1 MSARAKSSKPPPAR
15 GRQARAPAKKDLS
28 TWRSLWLA
36 LRSWRTAAVTLL
48 SFSSGLPLGL
58 VWIAIPTWLAR
69 EGVDIKIIG
78 LFTLAQAP
86 WSFKFLW
93 SPLMDRF
100 ALPFPGLGRKLGWTL
115 AAQIALV
122 TLTFALGNVAL
133 HPEAIWIIGSLT
145 LAIAFASASQDI
157 AIDAYAVEVLRP
169 EEQGVAVGARTA
181 VYRAAM
187 FVAGGLAIT
196 AAGLWSWPLVF
207 ALLALLYLP
216 MLGVT
221 LLAPRSDIDRLSAVP
236 TLRAAV
242 WEPFVGFLRKARAL
256 ELLAFVVLYKLA
268 DNLAGALVRPF
279 LVQTGFNDFDVGVA
293 TATIGLAATLAGTF
307 AGGLL
312 TTAMGLGHALWAF
325 GALQIL
331 SNLGYVAIA
340 AVGVNRALMYSAIG
354 FESLTSGMG
363 TGAFGVLLLR
373 MTMKQFSATQ
383 YALFTSLFALPRILA
398 GPATG
403 VLVDAIGWLDF
414 FLFTIVIGLPGLAML
429 QRFSPL
435 GVREPTL
442 DVIADIAPRPIGR
455 GGLALRAAAGGA
467 VAFVLAAAAIILLDA
482 FEQQN
487 AAPHLGFDVIAPL
500 HALLAPARLADW
512 IALFG
517 AVLFSAVA
525 ALATAATAAARSK
538 RER

>member
-1 MSARAKSSKPPPAR
+1 M
-15 GRQARAPAKKDLS
+15 G
-28 TWRSLWLA
+28 LA

-93 SPLMDRF
+93 SPLMDRY
-100 ALPFPGLGRKLGWTL
+100 ALPLPRLGGKLGWTL
-115 AAQIALV
+115 AAQVLLLA
-122 TLTFALGNVAL
+122 LTFLLGNVAA
-133 HPEAIWIIGSLT
+133 HPDAIWIVGTLT
-145 LAIAFASASQDI
+145 LAIAFASATQDI
-157 AIDAYAVEVLRP
+157 AIDAYTVEVLRP
-169 EEQGVAVGARTA
+169 AEQGVAVGARTA
-181 VYRAAM
+181 FYRAAM

-207 ALLALLYLP
+207 TLIATAYLP
-216 MLGVT
+216 LLVVT
-221 LLAPRSDIDRLSAVP
+221 LLAPRSDVERLPAVP
-236 TLRAAV
+236 SLRAAV

-293 TATIGLAATLAGTF
+293 TATIGLVATLAGTF
-307 AGGLL
+307 LGGLL

-325 GALQIL
+325 GALQVL
-331 SNLGYVAIA
+331 SNFGYVLIA
-340 AVGVNRALMYSAIG
+340 AVGANRPLMYAAMG

-373 MTMKQFSATQ
+373 MTMKRFSATQ
-383 YALFTSLFALPRILA
+383 YALFSSLFALPRILA
-398 GPATG
+398 GPVTG
-403 VLVDAIGWLDF
+403 VMVDALGWRDF
-414 FLFTIVIGLPGLAML
+414 FLFTILVGIPGLLML

-435 GVREPTL
+435 GVREPEL
-442 DVIADIAPRPIGR
+442 NVIAEITPRPLTR
-455 GGLALRAAAGGA
+455 SGLLLRAFAGGTA
-467 VAFVLAAAAIILLDA
+467 AFVLAAASIVLLDA
-482 FEQQN
+482 LRRQH
-487 AAPHLGFDVIAPL
+487 AAPQAGLDLLTPL
-500 HALLAPARLADW
+500 HALLAPDQISDW
-512 IALFG
+512 LTLFAAL
-517 AVLFSAVA
+517 LFSLVA
-525 ALATAATAAARSK
+525 ALATAATAVARS
-538 RER
+538 RRAP